1 MIVSDVMSVTP
12 VTAGPKNTLFSAIRK
27 MLESHSDDLMIVDEQ
42 GRLLGVLSSQALA
55 KRAELGTNKRERSL
69 LSKWF
74 LGASSAIEYVHS
86 HSLHIQDVMIQ
97 NVPLAYPEMDLAK
110 AERIMKYH
118 KVNSLPV
125 VEAGKL
131 VGILRYTDLL
141 QALEKILSTARPESD
156 VSDSAILKTIL
167 RAVNAESWAPTTG
180 INITVE
186 HGKVSI
192 EGVVFSDDERKALLV
207 VATSTQGVR
216 EVHDGLLRS
225 YQVE

>member
-12 VTAGPKNTLFSAIRK
+12 VTVGPKTTLFSAVRK
-27 MLESHSDDLMIVDEQ
+27 MLGSHSDDLMVVDER
-42 GRLLGVLSSQALA
+42 GRLLGVLSSRALA
-55 KRAELGTNKRERSL
+55 MRAELGTNKRERCL

-86 HSLHIQDVMIQ
+86 NGLHVQDVMIQ
-97 NVPLAYPEMDLAK
+97 NVPLARPEMDLVK
-110 AERIMKYH
+110 AERIMRYH
-118 KVNSLPV
+118 RFNSLPI
-125 VEAGKL
+125 VETGKL

-141 QALEKILSTARPESD
+141 RALEKILSTTCPESD
-156 VSDSAILKTIL
+156 FPDSAILKAIL
-167 RAVNAESWAPTTG
+167 TAINTESWAPTTG
-180 INITVE
+180 VNIMVE
-186 HGKVSI
+186 HGKVTL

-207 VATSTQGVR
+207 MATSTQGVR

>member
-12 VTAGPKNTLFSAIRK
+12 ATAGPQNTLFSAVRK

-42 GRLLGVLSSQALA
+42 GRLLGVLSSRALA

-74 LGASSAIEYVHS
+74 LGVSSAIEYVHG
-86 HSLHIQDVMIQ
+86 HSLHVQDVMIQ

-167 RAVNAESWAPTTG
+167 RAVNAESWAPKTG
-180 INITVE
+180 INIMVE

-192 EGVVFSDDERKALLV
+192 GGVVFSDDERKALLV